1 MKSYLSLVHV
11 SAKVHKRRNR
21 MTLFCIIISVFLVT
35 GIFSMVNAGIES
47 EKRYTTMVHGN
58 WHIKIN
64 GLSGN
69 GGGQIASHPDV
80 AAMSLYETANF
91 KMDTVPGKTG
101 SSYKIGGIKTALCG
115 INQPFITDIMH
126 YFDESASVK
135 DKNSIIL
142 SNNAKEL
149 LGVKKGENITLDT
162 PSGSYNFIISG
173 FRLDDEK
180 WISSNGGEDS
190 AIITKEG
197 EIAAFI
203 NAEAFQ
209 EICRNEN
216 PDIVYYIQLRKYA
229 NIKRAVSE
237 IKEQCKVPDENIEN
251 NKMLMSVMGMSDS
264 GYIMNTYGVAAVL
277 LILVLM
283 AGIFMISGSLNS
295 NIAERSQF
303 FGMIRCIGA
312 SKKQVMRL
320 VRLEAL
326 DWCRIAIPIGII
338 SGVAATC
345 ALCAVI
351 KFFVGGSFSEMPVFI
366 ISVPG
371 ILSGLFVGLVT
382 VLIAA
387 QSPAK
392 RASKVPP
399 ASAVSGGASDNR
411 NVKHAANTHLFKIET
426 ALGANHAVSSSKRFV
441 LMTCSFALSIILF
454 LSFSVL
460 VEFFGY
466 VMPDKLYAPDFSISS
481 EDYSNTLDNGLY
493 TRLSSMPGIK
503 ELYGRTSVKNVPA
516 TFSKEAKQDT
526 INIISYDYLQLNWLS
541 EDGDLYK
548 DSDLQKVFGN
558 SKYILVIYDSENPL
572 RTGDKVWIN
581 GEELEI
587 AGMLKS
593 SPFSNDGKTGGEIDI
608 ICSEET
614 CARLTGEK
622 NYGVI
627 DIQVEDDITTSEIN
641 AIKAIVKETGNNF
654 SDRRSSENGIFT
666 LFKAMIYGFLFIIA
680 LISMFNIINSISMS
694 VSARTKQYGAMRA
707 IGMEGRQLSKMIS
720 AEAYAY
726 AFFGYIFGCGIGLPV
741 SKVIYSRLIT
751 AHFGDLFCWTV
762 PVQQLVIVLIF
773 MFVSV
778 AIAVYSPSKRI
789 RSMAI
794 TDAINEL

>member
-1 MKSYLSLVHV
+1 MKSYLSLVTV
-11 SAKVHKRRNR
+11 SAKVHRRRNR

-35 GIFSMVNAGIES
+35 GIFSMVNAAIES
-47 EKRYTTMVHGN
+47 EKRYTTIVHGN
-58 WHIKIN
+58 WHIKID
-64 GLSGN
+64 GVSVSSRE
-69 GGGQIASHPDV
+69 QIASHLDV

-91 KMDTVPGKTG
+91 KTDTCPGKTG
-101 SSYKIGGIKTALCG
+101 NSYKINGIKTAVCG
-115 INQPFITDIMH
+115 IDQTFVKDIMY
-126 YFDESASVK
+126 YFDENASVRDKK
-135 DKNSIIL
+135 DIIL

-180 WISSNGGEDS
+180 WISPDGGEDS
-190 AIITKEG
+190 AIITKEN
-197 EIAAFI
+197 EIAVFI
-203 NAEAFQ
+203 NTEIFQ

-216 PDIVYYIQLRKYA
+216 PDITYYIQFKKHI

-237 IKEQCKVPDENIEN
+237 IKEQCKASNENIEN
-251 NKMLMSVMGMSDS
+251 NKMLMSVMGLSDS
-264 GYIMNTYGVAAVL
+264 KYVVNTYGIAAVL
-277 LILVLM
+277 LIFVLM
-283 AGIFMISGSLNS
+283 AGVFMISGSLNS

-312 SKKQVMRL
+312 SKKQVMGL

-326 DWCRIAIPIGII
+326 NWCKIAIPIGII
-338 SGVAATC
+338 SGLASTC

-371 ILSGLFVGLVT
+371 IISGLFVGLLT

-399 ASAVSGGASDNR
+399 ASAVSGGISDNR
-411 NVKHAANTHLFKIET
+411 NIKHAANTRIFKIET
-426 ALGANHAVSSSKRFV
+426 ALGANHAVSSKKRLV

-466 VMPDKLYAPDFSISS
+466 VMPEKLYAPDFSISS
-481 EDYSNTLDNGLY
+481 EDYLNTIDTSLY
-493 TRLSSMPGIK
+493 NRLASMPGIK
-503 ELYGRTSVKNVPA
+503 EVYGRTSVVKIPA
-516 TFSKEAKQDT
+516 KFSKEAKQDT
-526 INIISYDYLQLNWLS
+526 VNIISYDDLQLNWLPK
-541 EDGDLYK
+541 DGDLYK
-548 DSDLQKVFGN
+548 GSDLQKVFGN
-558 SKYILVIYDSENPL
+558 SKYVLVIYDSENPL
-572 RTGDKVWIN
+572 RTGDKVYIN

-587 AGMLKS
+587 AGMLKC

-614 CARLTGEK
+614 CTRLTGEK
-622 NYGVI
+622 NYGII
-627 DIQVEDDITTSEIN
+627 DMHVESDITTTEIN
-641 AIKAIVKETGNNF
+641 AIKDIAKETGNNF
-654 SDRRSSENGIFT
+654 TDRRTSENGIFT
-666 LFKAMIYGFLFIIA
+666 LFKAMVYGFLVIIA

-694 VSARTKQYGAMRA
+694 VSARTRQYGAMRA
-707 IGMEGRQLSKMIS
+707 IGMEGRQLSKMVS
-720 AEAYAY
+720 AEAYVY
-726 AFFGYIFGCGIGLPV
+726 AFFGCIFGCGIGLPV
-741 SKVIYSRLIT
+741 SKVIYSKLVT

-762 PVQQLVIVLIF
+762 PVQQLVVIIIF

-789 RSMAI
+789 RNMAV